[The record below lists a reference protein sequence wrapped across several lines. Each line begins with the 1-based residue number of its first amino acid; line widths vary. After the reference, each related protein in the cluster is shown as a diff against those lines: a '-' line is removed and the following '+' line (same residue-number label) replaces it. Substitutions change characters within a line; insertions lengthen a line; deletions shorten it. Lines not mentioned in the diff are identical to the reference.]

1 MVEKEYVVATVSN
14 NVHGN
19 FIANSKFCS
28 SHRTM
33 SLALDKFAELEKE
46 MNEKFMGREDY
57 GNGAIMSEF
66 IIIHDG
72 YQVL

>member
-1 MVEKEYVVATVSN
+1 
-14 NVHGN
+14 
-19 FIANSKFCS
+19 
-28 SHRTM
+28 M

-46 MNEKFMGREDY
+46 MNEKFMEREDY
-57 GNGAIMSEF
+57 GNGAVMSEF